1 MDRNFVGVVFDLFK
15 ILVQLFGEVSVQVP
29 NKSVQIL
36 VQISVQ
42 IVDRNF
48 GPDRAWP
55 YLIGPDPINRARP
68 D

>member
-1 MDRNFVGVVFDLFK
+1 MDRNFVGVVFDIFN
-15 ILVQLFGEVSVQVP
+15 ILVQLFGEVSVQVF
-29 NKSVQIL
+29 QIS

-42 IVDRNF
+42 IVDQNF

-55 YLIGPDPINRARP
+55 YLIGPGPINRARP